1 MGPARPARQVEQGTF
16 DNIVRESID
25 DFGLTPEE
33 AVEDAIEQLKKTGIT
48 DFSNLNTRPP
58 STNVDA
64 NGSRADPRDEVDG
77 AADASSSLLS
87 TLKCAIEQHEGSEFD
102 AVSHAVNDI
111 LALMSDPAGR
121 ITNTT
126 EAIELCASAIALS
139 VTSGNPLFIL
149 PCCQLV
155 TALCAKD
162 DANRHR
168 FSVGATDNIAPLKTL
183 LSNLATGKA
192 TDVEPFID
200 SSTYSDAVPDYEQH
214 VLRSISAVLRRNE
227 RAKRRLA
234 ADKSP
239 EHIIALFQCFAK
251 RAFQSPVTF
260 SLVCLIII
268 QLLAAGGDGNDID
281 PRVGISEAFPRAR
294 IFSGEHTVTESGLRP
309 LTNRSDNLIIAVTAA
324 LSFILGHSHLEK
336 EVDGNGLKPKATMG
350 RSILRE
356 CLSVA
361 NACAQSDDMCKALD
375 DGGII
380 TTCADV
386 LTRFGSTDEAL
397 ALVTLQLLGK
407 LAQRDSC
414 KSRIF
419 QLTMKSA
426 RGTAAQWADDNERI
440 AAALCTLVAQLC
452 LRRPD
457 LSREAATNGV
467 AADITRLMNIHKD
480 SKALSRVG
488 CYAVRNMCS
497 RDEHARALVR
507 KDGVAERLFRD
518 LMKRWP
524 RDCDAAYYALKEMDV
539 LADNE
544 LRWDSRYGARPT
556 GMTS

>member
-1 MGPARPARQVEQGTF
+1 MVPARQVEQGTF

-48 DFSNLNTRPP
+48 DFSNLNIRP
-58 STNVDA
+58 SSANVDA
-64 NGSRADPRDEVDG
+64 NGNHDDPNDEADG
-77 AADASSSLLS
+77 ATDASSSLLS
-87 TLKCAIEQHEGSEFD
+87 SLRRAIEQHEGLEFD
-102 AVSHAVNDI
+102 NVSHAVNDI

-126 EAIELCASAIALS
+126 EAVELCASAIAIS
-139 VTSGNPLFIL
+139 VTSHNPLHIS

-168 FSVGATDNIAPLKTL
+168 FSVAKTDSIAPLKTL
-183 LSNLATGKA
+183 LSSLVTTKA
-192 TDVEPFID
+192 TSLEPSSD
-200 SSTYSDAVPDYEQH
+200 SSRFSDVVPDYEQQ
-214 VLRSISAVLRRNE
+214 VLRAISAALRRNE

-234 ADKSP
+234 ADDSP
-239 EHIIALFQCFAK
+239 DHIIALFQHSSK
-251 RAFQSPVTF
+251 YAFQSPARF

-309 LTNRSDNLIIAVTAA
+309 LTNGSDNNLIVAVTAA
-324 LSFILGHSHLEK
+324 LSSILAHPHLE
-336 EVDGNGLKPKATMG
+336 EDINGNGLKTNSSAG
-350 RSILRE
+350 RSILCE

-380 TTCADV
+380 ATCADV
-386 LTRFGSTDEAL
+386 LSRFGSTDEAL
-397 ALVTLQLLGK
+397 ALVTFQLLGK

-419 QLTMKSA
+419 QLTMQSA

-467 AADITRLMNIHKD
+467 AADITRLMSVHKD
-480 SKALSRVG
+480 TKALSRVG
-488 CYAVRNMCS
+488 CYAVRNICS
-497 RDEHARALVR
+497 RDEHARAVVQ

-524 RDCDAAYYALKEMDV
+524 HDCDAAYYALKEMDV
-539 LADNE
+539 LADHE